1 MSPDD
6 PASAPPPSTL
16 TPERARA
23 ADAPAGEA
31 AGPLTRAAGS
41 MAPGEASRALVPI
54 ARATSLT
61 TQRRYLIK
69 RPFWSFFERT
79 FRVLSP
85 DGQLYMLV
93 KHPIFRLREEFLV
106 YADEAK
112 TRPLL
117 RVKSRQMIAIN
128 FMFDVFDA
136 ATGELLGSVQKKGL
150 KSLIRDHFILLDP
163 AGVEIGRAEE
173 QGASLARRFIP
184 LLTSKHAIFVDGQQ
198 VAFIRQIFRFF
209 VKEFEVELEPSRV
222 DPRFVLAVAL
232 LALMAEARREDGG

>member
-1 MSPDD
+1 VPTDD
-6 PASAPPPSTL
+6 PPPPPSLL
-16 TPERARA
+16 TPDRADAAAAEPA
-23 ADAPAGEA
+23 ADAATAGMKPS
-31 AGPLTRAAGS
+31 AGPT
-41 MAPGEASRALVPI
+41 PALVPI
-54 ARATSLT
+54 AKATSLA

-93 KHPIFRLREEFLV
+93 KHPVFRLREEFMV

-128 FMFDVFDA
+128 FMFDIFDA

-150 KSLIRDHFILLDP
+150 RSIIRDAFVLLDP
-163 AGVEIGRAEE
+163 TGKEIGKAEE
-173 QGASLARRFIP
+173 QGASIARRFIP

-209 VKEFEVELEPSRV
+209 IKEFAVELEPSRV